1 RAFHVTGVKT
11 CALPISLRFDPAA
24 VVDRD
29 VPVDGA
35 GMDAERI
42 PAIGVKGALVGD
54 RRARVALRLDGGA
67 PGGGVCADVAVV
79 VDRHLVAG
87 GEQAVGEAVV
97 GIHGDVGQVVDR
109 RVVVAPVHVHADQVA
124 RADFDDGCIDFQRHA
139 LLGGDDRL
147 VVDHA

>member
-1 RAFHVTGVKT
+1 RVVHGDNAVTLRKDTGGVV
-11 CALPISLRFDPAA
+11 ALRFDPAA
-24 VVDRD
+24 VVDLD

-42 PAIGVKGALVGD
+42 PAIGVKGAFVGD

-67 PGGGVCADVAVV
+67 PGGGVCGDVAVV

-87 GEQAVGEAVV
+87 GEHAVREAVV

-109 RVVVAPVHVHADQVA
+109 RVVVARVHVHADQVA
-124 RADFDDGCIDFQRHA
+124 RADFDDRNADFQFHA
-139 LLGGDDRL
+139 RLGGDDRR
-147 VVDHA
+147 V